1 MTVFCTT
8 GNGSGILSWSPLH
21 ETWAWQLYL
30 RKCWNPSA
38 AATPVVPVI
47 TRFPSLESV
56 TYSKVSRSEWGP
68 RLEFTLMRNLEACFG
83 MSRVMRSFTACSC
96 TAWGVFV
103 LIWENCL
110 NLELLIFNPQHTW
123 IKIDP
128 SVKSANPTFFAN
140 MFHDALSVSD
150 ANATDGRAWSRAERL
165 ACVATKCSAWL
176 QSWTK
181 FKEKNGGNVVPCFE
195 EVTGW

>member
-1 MTVFCTT
+1 MTGFWTT

-47 TRFPSLESV
+47 TSFPSLASV
-56 TYSKVSRSEWGP
+56 TYSKVSSSEWGP

-83 MSRVMRSFTACSC
+83 ISLVIRSFTACSC

-103 LIWENCL
+103 FKWENCS
-110 NLELLIFNPQHTW
+110 NLELSIFNPQHTW
-123 IKIDP
+123 IKIDS
-128 SVKSANPTFFAN
+128 SVKRTKPNFVANIFQDVSSVPGVTWSETWRARA
-140 MFHDALSVSD
+140 ALS
-150 ANATDGRAWSRAERL
+150 SRGSGL
-165 ACVATKCSAWL
+165 LAWL
-176 QSWTK
+176 PSFRRGYKAVQK
-181 FKEKNGGNVVPCFE
+181 L
-195 EVTGW
+195 